1 MNYELKIAVIHPD
14 TLAAIGLKQMLQEVM
29 PVVAVDTF
37 RTIDEIPATDTDR
50 YIHYF
55 ASANAV
61 ASNMQFFAER
71 RRKTIVL
78 STSAE
83 ASSPFAG
90 FHSLCTSVPEK
101 QLVRSLLSLEQ
112 AAHARGRNMPP
123 TPQLPTE
130 TQLSPREVEVMA
142 LIVKGLINKEIASRL
157 NISLATVV
165 THRHNIMEK
174 LALKSVS
181 ALTIYAVTRGY
192 VDISEI

>member
-1 MNYELKIAVIHPD
+1 MNNELKIAIIHPG
-14 TLAAIGLKQMLQEVM
+14 TLAAIGLKQMMQEVM
-29 PVVAVDTF
+29 PVVVVDTY
-37 RTIDEIPATDTDR
+37 RSTDELAGNDC

-55 ASANAV
+55 AAANAV
-61 ASNMQFFAER
+61 AANMQFFAER

-78 STSAE
+78 NATAE
-83 ASSPFAG
+83 TPSPFAG
-90 FHSLCTSVPEK
+90 FHNLCTSVPEK

-112 AAHARGRNMPP
+112 AAHAHGRNMPP
-123 TPQLPTE
+123 TPQQQAE
-130 TQLSPREVEVMA
+130 TQLSPREIEVMT

-157 NISLATVV
+157 NISLATVI

-174 LALKSVS
+174 LALRSVS

>member
-1 MNYELKIAVIHPD
+1 
-14 TLAAIGLKQMLQEVM
+14 
-29 PVVAVDTF
+29 
-37 RTIDEIPATDTDR
+37 
-50 YIHYF
+50 
-55 ASANAV
+55 
-61 ASNMQFFAER
+61 MQFFAER

-101 QLVRSLLSLEQ
+101 QLVSSLLSLEQ

-130 TQLSPREVEVMA
+130 TQLSPREIEVMA
-142 LIVKGLINKEIASRL
+142 LIVKGLINKEIASHL

-181 ALTIYAVTRGY
+181 ALTVYAVTHGY

>member
-37 RTIDEIPATDTDR
+37 RTIDEIPVTDADR

-83 ASSPFAG
+83 TPSPFAG

-101 QLVRSLLSLEQ
+101 HSLEQ
-112 AAHARGRNMPP
+112 TTHANERNIPP
-123 TPQLPTE
+123 TPQQQAG
-130 TQLSPREVEVMA
+130 TQ
-142 LIVKGLINKEIASRL
+142 KHNC
-157 NISLATVV
+157 
-165 THRHNIMEK
+165 HRAK
-174 LALKSVS
+174 
-181 ALTIYAVTRGY
+181 
-192 VDISEI
+192 